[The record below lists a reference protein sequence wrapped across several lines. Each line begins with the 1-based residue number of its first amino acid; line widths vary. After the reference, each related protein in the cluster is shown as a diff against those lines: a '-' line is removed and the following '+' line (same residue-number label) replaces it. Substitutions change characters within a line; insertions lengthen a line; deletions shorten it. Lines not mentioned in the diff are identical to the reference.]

1 MRTAATTFEYLKKK
15 GYQTAIRLLSQKWR
29 EADEEE
35 RERHLHLQKRGDRV
49 LENRLVYLADE
60 RPAVYTVG
68 RLPESLFI
76 RNDVQDMSFA
86 YIHVLVRDYMGRMW
100 PTL

>member
-1 MRTAATTFEYLKKK
+1 M
-15 GYQTAIRLLSQKWR
+15 
-29 EADEEE
+29 
-35 RERHLHLQKRGDRV
+35 

-86 YIHVLVRDYMGRMW
+86 YIHVLVRDYMGRDVA
-100 PTL
+100 TL